1 MADPTG
7 ESIATCLRLGKSLG
21 LARQGRLREAQQ
33 LLAAEGTLPESTLEL
48 HALASLATGDGDYA
62 RAQRLWRL
70 LLQREPGHA
79 EAKRMID
86 AIELWTTRPAWCQ
99 YVPLGLALAAVSII
113 LLLVVLMLGGEP
125 QTPPKKE
132 TPPPQR
138 STVQAASTY
147 APSAPPPT
155 VNFSAPS
162 RPAENR
168 RNRNR

>member
-1 MADPTG
+1 MAESTG

-33 LLAAEGTLPESTLEL
+33 LLAAEGTLPESALEL

-86 AIELWTTRPAWCQ
+86 AIELWTTRPAWMS
-99 YVPLGLALAAVSII
+99 YLPIGAALAGGALLLGLIAW
-113 LLLVVLMLGGEP
+113 MMTDE
-125 QTPPKKE
+125 
-132 TPPPQR
+132 PPPAAKPLPPR
-138 STVQAASTY
+138 PVQSAPAYT
-147 APSAPPPT
+147 PSAPPPT
-155 VNFSAPS
+155 VTLPSLVPSAQPQ
-162 RPAENR
+162 R
-168 RNRNR
+168 RNKNR

>member
-1 MADPTG
+1 MAEKQS
-7 ESIATCLRLGKSLG
+7 ESIATTLRLSKALG

-33 LLAAEGTLPESTLEL
+33 MLAADGTLPESPLEL
-48 HALASLATGDGDYA
+48 HALAALATGDGDYG

-86 AIELWTTRPAWCQ
+86 AIELWLARPTWCQ
-99 YVPLGLALAAVSII
+99 YLPIGGVVFGLGLVFVFLAW
-113 LLLVVLMLGGEP
+113 MLGSE
-125 QTPPKKE
+125 
-132 TPPPQR
+132 PPP
-138 STVQAASTY
+138 
-147 APSAPPPT
+147 APKPAPRPAMTAPVYTPQSAPPPT
-155 VNFSAPS
+155 ITLPTA